1 MVLNMSLW
9 KYKGYEIVKV
19 YEDLGEEDDRLNYVY
34 EIIKD
39 GKRITEAL
47 TLSNAKEFIDSDE
60 DWSVLS

>member
-1 MVLNMSLW
+1 MVLNMSLL
-9 KYKGYEIVKV
+9 KYKGYEIKKV

-34 EIIKD
+34 QIRKD
-39 GKRITEAL
+39 GKLITETL